1 LYQGLKGKFNLL
13 SSPRGSFA
21 EFKMQ
26 AVITSNK
33 MGGKDGYKGRLE
45 ANAVESLG
53 ILKTDVCGDGVTL

>member
-1 LYQGLKGKFNLL
+1 
-13 SSPRGSFA
+13 
-21 EFKMQ
+21 MQ